1 MSRFPKRYE
10 YRDDHFPGYVYL
22 IEAIDVTG
30 IIPGKLVRR
39 CKIGLSRNPELRLQ
53 NFIDNQPP
61 CDFRIIKS
69 IYVQDMAAVE
79 DALHHQFKHCNIKL
93 EKSREWHNFNPWQYA
108 MVLWAFSRYE
118 SHRISFA
125 DIPKRLPL
133 ALRSAQSLVGTLIAL
148 LGVGILIG
156 HAVRED
162 APQTQPVT
170 STKSR

>member
-1 MSRFPKRYE
+1 MSRFPQRRE
-10 YRDDHFPGYVYL
+10 YRDDHVPGHVYL
-22 IEAIDVTG
+22 IEAVNVTG

-61 CDFRIIKS
+61 CDFRIIKA
-69 IYVQDMAAVE
+69 IYVSDMASVE
-79 DALHHQFKHCNIKL
+79 DALHNQFKHCNIKL
-93 EKSREWHNFNPWQYA
+93 EKSREWFDLNLWQYQ
-108 MVLWAFSRYE
+108 MVLWAFSRYK

-125 DIPKRLPL
+125 DIPKRVI
-133 ALRSAQSLVGTLIAL
+133 AGGLIAL

-162 APQTQPVT
+162 APQTQPTT

>member
-1 MSRFPKRYE
+1 MTRFPQRPE
-10 YRDDHFPGYVYL
+10 YRDDHVPGYVYL
-22 IEAIDVTG
+22 IEAINVTG

-39 CKIGLSRNPELRLQ
+39 CKIGLSRNPQLRLQ

-61 CDFRIIKS
+61 CDFKIIKA
-69 IYVQDMAAVE
+69 IYVEDMATVE
-79 DALHHQFKHCNIKL
+79 DALHNQFKHCNIKL

-125 DIPKRLPL
+125 DIPKR
-133 ALRSAQSLVGTLIAL
+133 SLVGTLIAL
-148 LGVGILIG
+148 LGLGMLIG
-156 HAVRED
+156 QAMRSD
-162 APQTQPVT
+162 APQSQPVT

>member
-1 MSRFPKRYE
+1 MTRYPKPYV
-10 YRDDHFPGYVYL
+10 YRDDHVPGYVYL
-22 IEAIDVTG
+22 IEAINVTG

-61 CDFRIIKS
+61 CNFRIVKA
-69 IYVQDMAAVE
+69 IYVQDMASVE
-79 DALHHQFKHCNIKL
+79 DELHAKFKHCNIKL

-118 SHRISFA
+118 SQRISFQ
-125 DIPKRLPL
+125 DIPVRLI
-133 ALRSAQSLVGTLIAL
+133 AGGLVAL

-156 HAVRED
+156 QAMKE
-162 APQTQPVT
+162 PQPQVQPSVEAIPEQ
-170 STKSR
+170 R

>member
-1 MSRFPKRYE
+1 MSRFPQRRE
-10 YRDDHFPGYVYL
+10 YRDDHVPGHVYL
-22 IEAIDVTG
+22 IEAVNVTG

-61 CDFRIIKS
+61 CDFRIIKA
-69 IYVQDMAAVE
+69 IYVEDMATVE
-79 DALHHQFKHCNIKL
+79 DALHNQFKHCNIKL

-162 APQTQPVT
+162 APQTQPTT
-170 STKSR
+170 STKNR